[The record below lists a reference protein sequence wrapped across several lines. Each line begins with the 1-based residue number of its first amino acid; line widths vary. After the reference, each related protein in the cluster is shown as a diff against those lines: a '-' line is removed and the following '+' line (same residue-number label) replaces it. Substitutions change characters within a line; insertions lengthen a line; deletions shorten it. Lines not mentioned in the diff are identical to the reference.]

1 MLTGINLSVSAAI
14 GFIALF
20 GQAVLNGVVMVS
32 YFNQLCDTG
41 LRPFQAVLEG
51 ALVRLRTVL
60 MTALLAMLGL
70 LPMALSHG
78 IGSEVQ
84 KPLAVV
90 IIGGLLSATILT
102 LIVLPTL
109 YLLFAG
115 RERPA
120 DVSAPDAPAATTSA
134 PTVST

>member
-1 MLTGINLSVSAAI
+1 M
-14 GFIALF
+14 
-20 GQAVLNGVVMVS
+20 
-32 YFNQLCDTG
+32 
-41 LRPFQAVLEG
+41 LEG

-60 MTALLAMLGL
+60 MAALLAMLGL

-90 IIGGLLSATILT
+90 IIGGLISATALT

-115 RERPA
+115 RWHATGAPEHGEP
-120 DVSAPDAPAATTSA
+120 VVPVGTSSAGP
-134 PTVST
+134 